1 MTRFETCSRCHEPL
15 EEGVRRG
22 IIIEYY
28 PGDPTI
34 PEILCKE
41 CMKSFLNW
49 KEIMRSKEAKE

>member
-1 MTRFETCSRCHEPL
+1 M
-15 EEGVRRG
+15 RRG
-22 IIIEYY
+22 IVIEYY

-41 CMKSFLNW
+41 CMESFLNW